1 MGTRWVRETGAT
13 QERGALA
20 MSAIPLYL
28 QRRFEQRWAAK
39 LASLV
44 PRGRSHKHPL
54 ERAAKT
60 LPRTAKAKEPAVL
73 KQQA

>member
-1 MGTRWVRETGAT
+1 
-13 QERGALA
+13 

-44 PRGRSHKHPL
+44 PPTALTSIHLKRT
-54 ERAAKT
+54 AKT
-60 LPRTAKAKEPAVL
+60 LRRTAKEKEPAVL

>member
-1 MGTRWVRETGAT
+1 
-13 QERGALA
+13 
-20 MSAIPLYL
+20 MSTIPLHL

-44 PRGRSHKHPL
+44 PSAAPKSIEL
-54 ERAAKT
+54 KRAAKT
-60 LPRTAKAKEPAVL
+60 SARKAKSKEPAIL

>member
-1 MGTRWVRETGAT
+1 
-13 QERGALA
+13 
-20 MSAIPLYL
+20 MSAIPLHL

-44 PRGRSHKHPL
+44 PSAAPRSISLKP
-54 ERAAKT
+54 AAKNSAR
-60 LPRTAKAKEPAVL
+60 PAKVKENPTGL

>member
-1 MGTRWVRETGAT
+1 MRTRWVRETGAT

-28 QRRFEQRWAAK
+28 QRRIEQRWGAK

-44 PRGRSHKHPL
+44 PT
-54 ERAAKT
+54 AASK
-60 LPRTAKAKEPAVL
+60 RH
-73 KQQA
+73 